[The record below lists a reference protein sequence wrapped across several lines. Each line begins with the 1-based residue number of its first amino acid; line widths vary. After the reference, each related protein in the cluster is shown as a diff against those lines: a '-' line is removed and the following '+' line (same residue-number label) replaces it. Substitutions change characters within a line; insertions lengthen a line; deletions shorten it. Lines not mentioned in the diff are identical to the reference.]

1 MQFNIIDNS
10 GHSVFWTDTQMET
23 MILSEIISSANGVL
37 VSMVNQ
43 MTGFE
48 VFGNKIT
55 MSLAET
61 AGSYLEYHTKTT
73 LIIFNDDFYC
83 WLEC

>member
-1 MQFNIIDNS
+1 MKT
-10 GHSVFWTDTQMET
+10 V
-23 MILSEIISSANGVL
+23 ILSEIISNANGVV
-37 VSMVNQ
+37 VSMIYQ

-55 MSLAET
+55 VCLTET
-61 AGSYLEYHTKTT
+61 AGLYLEYHTKTT

-83 WLEC
+83 WLECSLL

>member
-1 MQFNIIDNS
+1 
-10 GHSVFWTDTQMET
+10 MET
-23 MILSEIISSANGVL
+23 MILSEVISSANGVV
-37 VSMVNQ
+37 VSTVNR

-48 VFGNKIT
+48 IFGNKIT
-55 MSLAET
+55 MSVAET
-61 AGSYLEYHTKTT
+61 AGSYLEYHSKTT

>member
-1 MQFNIIDNS
+1 
-10 GHSVFWTDTQMET
+10 MET
-23 MILSEIISSANGVL
+23 MILSEVISSANGVV
-37 VSMVNQ
+37 VSMVNR

-48 VFGNKIT
+48 IFGNKIT

-61 AGSYLEYHTKTT
+61 AGLYLEYHSKTT

>member
-10 GHSVFWTDTQMET
+10 GHSFLWTDTQMET
-23 MILSEIISSANGVL
+23 MILSEVISSANGVV
-37 VSMVNQ
+37 VSMVNW

-48 VFGNKIT
+48 IFGNKIT

-61 AGSYLEYHTKTT
+61 AGSYLEYHSKTT
-73 LIIFNDDFYC
+73 LIILNDDFYC